1 MGIYYYKLFDLL
13 NRRGLKKIDLKKMTG
28 MSSAT
33 VSKLA
38 SNRVVQTDVL
48 DRVCTA
54 LHCQPG
60 DIMEWIEDKE
70 SASNSAPDEKTL

>member
-33 VSKLA
+33 V
-38 SNRVVQTDVL
+38 L
-48 DRVCTA
+48 DRVCAA

-60 DIMEWIEDKE
+60 DIMEWMEDKE
-70 SASNSAPDEKTL
+70 SASNSDPDEKTP

>member
-13 NRRGLKKIDLKKMTG
+13 NRRNLKKGDLMELAHIANK
-28 MSSAT
+28 T

-48 DRVCTA
+48 DRVCAA
-54 LHCQPG
+54 LECQPG
-60 DIMEWIEDKE
+60 DIMEWIADPEPEPD
-70 SASNSAPDEKTL
+70 SDSDEKAQ

>member
-48 DRVCTA
+48 DRVCAA

-60 DIMEWIEDKE
+60 DIMEWMEDKE
-70 SASNSAPDEKTL
+70 SASNSDPDEKTP